1 MKTSSLTEMTY
12 SRFFHC
18 LFAAFTFASGSLVAY
33 AQETPELP
41 TSQAL
46 LPPTYELTD
55 RNFVNVGGGNVNIT
69 LQDVAIGQG
78 QLGLSHHI
86 ATQTGEFINYESF
99 WGPVDKYRGGLMLK
113 HYYSRGYEGVADD
126 IFIAQYFDFQ
136 GSLDFQI
143 NYDGTF
149 TPLNDQLSS
158 LVYANGLYTVTKPD
172 GTVAEV
178 PGNLELLES
187 NTHFNATAGYTRL
200 ISPNGFIINV
210 IRENTA
216 IDSNILSVTTNN
228 GLQLKYVYDMGYR
241 HLPAGKDKTLISPA
255 NMPKDGLDWSA
266 QMPASVSAV
275 NRGYQYCG
283 DAGDCNGL
291 NLWPTATYHWP
302 AGMPKAAYV
311 DKSIFSVTDAAGR
324 TTEYHHTP
332 FDIKSGLP
340 DIAAQ
345 ELGKQYVVRLE
356 KVKLAGE
363 SVSSVSWTYANA
375 FTLSAPDEACPIC
388 VRVVNETSAAV
399 VNTAVSKGRT
409 WQYNVQGFGRKYTAK
424 LDQWEHYSAGHKAVE
439 RYAFDKYYNVPVKVE
454 LWDKDVYFDTPSET
468 VYPVSS
474 DAGRYKARIAPIL
487 NRVKRIEHKRGK
499 GATEYEY
506 DARGNLTKIWRSD
519 RGHGS
524 QNEGNYLYVE
534 EAMYP
539 INCPNPKTCNKPR
552 WVKDGRGNATS
563 YTYHA
568 QSGQIATVLK
578 PADNAG
584 HRAKIRYGYTQKYA
598 WYKNSSGTLVRA
610 DTPIWLLTSEKQC
623 RIGATLPDDS
633 GCVTEGAEI
642 VTTYYYGT
650 EDGSKANNLWMTG
663 YTVTADG
670 QSRTTCYTHD
680 KLGNTLSETQPN
692 AGLSSCP

>member
-1 MKTSSLTEMTY
+1 MVYENGKYIVTKASGTVVEIPGSLSALQSDTY
-12 SRFFHC
+12 SD
-18 LFAAFTFASGSLVAY
+18 G
-33 AQETPELP
+33 
-41 TSQAL
+41 
-46 LPPTYELTD
+46 
-55 RNFVNVGGGNVNIT
+55 
-69 LQDVAIGQG
+69 
-78 QLGLSHHI
+78 
-86 ATQTGEFINYESF
+86 AT
-99 WGPVDKYRGGLMLK
+99 M
-113 HYYSRGYEGVADD
+113 
-126 IFIAQYFDFQ
+126 
-136 GSLDFQI
+136 
-143 NYDGTF
+143 NYDKIT
-149 TPLNDQLSS
+149 
-158 LVYANGLYTVTKPD
+158 Y
-172 GTVAEV
+172 
-178 PGNLELLES
+178 
-187 NTHFNATAGYTRL
+187 
-200 ISPNGFIINV
+200 PNGFSISV
-210 IRENTA
+210 ERKYSGMTA
-216 IDSNILSVTTNN
+216 PILSVTTNT
-228 GLQLKYVYDMGYR
+228 GLQLKYHYAPQSR
-241 HLPAGKDKTLISPA
+241 PLPANQNKAISWPG
-255 NMPKDGLDWSA
+255 NNIPDDGLDWSTVL
-266 QMPASVSAV
+266 PASVTAI
-275 NRGYQYCG
+275 NQGIEYCS
-283 DAGDCNGL
+283 DTESCTL
-291 NLWPTATYHWP
+291 TQSWPTATYQWP

-311 DKSIFSVTDAAGR
+311 GDTIFTVTDSAGR

-332 FDIKSGLP
+332 VDIDPIPQDKRF
-340 DIAAQ
+340 A
-345 ELGKQYVVRLE
+345 VRLK
-356 KVKLAGE
+356 KVKTAQQ
-363 SVSSVSWTYANA
+363 SVPAITYDYVNVFDPSPIYQMFYYYRKNIGPATLVSATNKGLSST
-375 FTLSAPDEACPIC
+375 
-388 VRVVNETSAAV
+388 
-399 VNTAVSKGRT
+399 
-409 WQYNVQGFGRKYTAK
+409 YNVGANGVQDTSVANTWKHSST
-424 LDQWEHYSAGHKAVE
+424 KAAINGQSLANIVY
-439 RYAFDKYYNVPVKVE
+439 RMDNYWNVPKKIE
-454 LWDKDVYFDTPSET
+454 TWDQDVIFESQGNKNINTL
-468 VYPVSS
+468 
-474 DAGRYKARIAPIL
+474 APIL

-524 QNEGNYLYVE
+524 QNEGSYLYVE

-539 INCPNPKTCNKPR
+539 TSCPNPKTCNKPR

-633 GCVTEGAEI
+633 GCVTDGAEI